1 MQPGLCIVIVL
12 GFCVMWL
19 LLKES
24 NGPEYYYQVPNP
36 QWRYLTETPTPQD
49 EAAANYLDDRF
60 LPTKRNTITS
70 TLF

>member
-12 GFCVMWL
+12 GFCVLWL

-49 EAAANYLDDRF
+49 EAAANY
-60 LPTKRNTITS
+60 
-70 TLF
+70 